1 MRAKPSLQKTPK
13 ELFGLIRKMNT
24 FMMLWER
31 INTTLIISKRLREI
45 YCKVNKMIGIN
56 ILFSNNSECK
66 HFHFPNQKAD
76 KRQSTTLRSLFVRLF
91 VCF

>member
-31 INTTLIISKRLREI
+31 INTILIISKRVREI
-45 YCKVNKMIGIN
+45 HQ
-56 ILFSNNSECK
+56 ILQGQQNDRN
-66 HFHFPNQKAD
+66 
-76 KRQSTTLRSLFVRLF
+76 
-91 VCF
+91 